1 MNYTEMTG
9 EDLELRMAAIATEC
23 EAEDADTNALL
34 EEARAIKAEL
44 ETRRAAAEERAKELE
59 AVAETPIT
67 EPVIEERE
75 NKMDNIEIRNSKQ
88 YIDAYAEYIKTG
100 KAEECRALLT
110 ENVSGGQVPVPEFV
124 YDIVKNAWE
133 KEGIMSLVRK
143 SYLRGNVKVSFEI
156 SGEAATTHT
165 EGAAAIN
172 PENLVLG
179 IVEMK
184 PASIK
189 KVVQISDEVY
199 DLRGEEFLRY
209 VYDEI
214 TYRIARAAADNLL
227 TKIKACGTVSTNT
240 PTTNVAV
247 GVLEEAS
254 IALGTIAKALAKLSD
269 QCENP
274 VVVMNKLTWASFKAA
289 QYAASFP
296 ADPFEGCPVVFNNT
310 ITAFS
315 AATTGVPYAIVGDF
329 GQGAL
334 ANFPNGDAID
344 FKFDDLSLKKQD
356 LIEILGREYVAV
368 DVVAPDAFVQ
378 IMKEA

>member
-1 MNYTEMTG
+1 MNYTEMKA
-9 EDLELRMAAIATEC
+9 EDLELRIAQIATEC
-23 EAEDADTNALL
+23 EAEGADTDALL
-34 EEARAIKAEL
+34 EEARSIKAEL
-44 ETRRAAAEERAKELE
+44 ETRKQAAEERAKELAE
-59 AVAETPIT
+59 VAEEPIT

-75 NKMDNIEIRNSKQ
+75 MKMDNMEIRNSAA
-88 YIDAYAEYIKTG
+88 YIDAYANYIKTG
-100 KAEECRALLT
+100 KADECRALLT

-124 YDIVKNAWE
+124 YDIVKTAWE
-133 KEGIMSLVRK
+133 KDGIMSLVK
-143 SYLRGNVKVSFEI
+143 KAYLRGNVKVSFEI
-156 SGEAATTHT
+156 SSTGATKHT
-165 EGAAAIN
+165 EGAAAID
-172 PENLVLG
+172 PETLVLG
-179 IVEMK
+179 IVELK

-199 DLRGEEFLRY
+199 DMRGEEFLRY
-209 VYDEI
+209 IYDEL
-214 TYRIARAAADNLL
+214 TYKIARYTADDLL

-254 IALGTIAKALAKLSD
+254 IALGTIAKAIAKLSD
-269 QCENP
+269 ECENP
-274 VVVMNKLTWASFKAA
+274 VVVMNKLTWAAFKAV

-296 ADPFEGCPVVFNNT
+296 VDPFEGCPVIFNNS

-329 GQGAL
+329 GHGAL
-334 ANFPNGDAID
+334 ANFPNGNEID

-356 LIEILGREYVAV
+356 LIEILGREYVACE
-368 DVVAPDAFVQ
+368 VVAPNAFVQ